1 MSDSKGAVGS
11 ASAKPKVRRK
21 SGRKWTEEDDKKVVA
36 LVNKYGTHKWSFI
49 GSLCS
54 RNGKQC
60 RERWHNQLDPSI
72 KKQSWSKEEERVLRE
87 QHAKLGNKWAK
98 ISRFLPGRTDNAIK
112 NHWNSKMRRLSRAK
126 ARSDQVGTPPLSAK
140 AKLIMNAKAS
150 VSTPVSKASKRKGK
164 KRPRLP
170 KNLAALTNNVGS
182 GSLRKRPRSSS
193 TAEAIEAATT
203 LLTPRQRSPVKA
215 VMSPL
220 EALASASIFE
230 RVTPPKKRKE
240 ILRMNRSAPLSAT
253 SLEMLLGQYM
263 VSN

>member
-36 LVNKYGTHKWSFI
+36 LGNKYGTHKWSFI

-126 ARSDQVGTPPLSAK
+126 ARSDQVGTPPSSAK
-140 AKLIMNAKAS
+140 AKLIMNAKA
-150 VSTPVSKASKRKGK
+150 ASCGFCSYSSLA
-164 KRPRLP
+164 PSITCTNMPTSRLAEDP
-170 KNLAALTNNVGS
+170 ECRGRCS
-182 GSLRKRPRSSS
+182 WPRS
-193 TAEAIEAATT
+193 
-203 LLTPRQRSPVKA
+203 
-215 VMSPL
+215 
-220 EALASASIFE
+220 
-230 RVTPPKKRKE
+230 
-240 ILRMNRSAPLSAT
+240 
-253 SLEMLLGQYM
+253 
-263 VSN
+263 